1 MSLEWMLPLVGHEPS
16 SPCEDAQLTTCLSG
30 FAIQVGGG
38 PKVYIKSL
46 MIQEGWRR
54 RGPSKA
60 EFGAWAWAGFG
71 TVWPVPSKRTLYCFT
86 PLQGNMDS
94 RRRNYTLVWEQLDAR
109 LKASATLRGD
119 ERFMINVVGSG
130 SPSKL
135 EVGTRAVLPHPTF
148 SLPWVPNGQH
158 HHSFLPPFPPQVPP
172 QLDAR
177 VRPHVNLRFDAFY
190 DLIYHNFALIP
201 TLASE
206 AYYDRKFSSTVIT
219 R

>member
-1 MSLEWMLPLVGHEPS
+1 
-16 SPCEDAQLTTCLSG
+16 
-30 FAIQVGGG
+30 
-38 PKVYIKSL
+38 
-46 MIQEGWRR
+46 
-54 RGPSKA
+54 
-60 EFGAWAWAGFG
+60 
-71 TVWPVPSKRTLYCFT
+71 
-86 PLQGNMDS
+86 MDG

-130 SPSKL
+130 SRSKL
-135 EVGTRAVLPHPTF
+135 EVGTRTFLRITPTYLCNGWCFTVSNISPSSPPRHLLPSTPHD
-148 SLPWVPNGQH
+148 S
-158 HHSFLPPFPPQVPP
+158 PPLPPQVPP

-177 VRPHVNLRFDAFY
+177 VCPHVNLHFDAFY

-219 R
+219 RQEEGREGEGGREGPVLKEEGCKFSSTVITR